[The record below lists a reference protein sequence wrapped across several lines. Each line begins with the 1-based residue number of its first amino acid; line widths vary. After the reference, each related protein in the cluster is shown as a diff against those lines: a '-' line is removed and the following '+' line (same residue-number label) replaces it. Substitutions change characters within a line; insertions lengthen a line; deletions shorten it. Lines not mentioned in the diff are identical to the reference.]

1 MENNKDDMLVDAP
14 TASSMISE
22 ERHDS
27 ELFRVYA
34 AILDA
39 ITDRVLLPGK
49 KLTES
54 DLCRQMSCSHNTV
67 RGALSLLAHD
77 HIVDLQPNR
86 GAFVHV
92 PDAKETKDVY
102 ELHIALEEM
111 VMDMLLDLPDLP
123 ARLQPLYEMLEKEKT
138 AFEQGDRVSWVRLV
152 NAFHVELVR
161 LLDNTV
167 LLELMNSL
175 CARSS
180 LMIAVF
186 DKPVRNNG
194 SYEEHKEILDLLSE
208 GKRARVCKMMRRH
221 LGGCQERLN
230 QQFAG

>member
-54 DLCRQMSCSHNTV
+54 DLCRQMSCSRNTV

-102 ELHIALEEM
+102 ELRIALEEM

-161 LLDNTV
+161 LL
-167 LLELMNSL
+167 E
-175 CARSS
+175 
-180 LMIAVF
+180 
-186 DKPVRNNG
+186 
-194 SYEEHKEILDLLSE
+194 Y
-208 GKRARVCKMMRRH
+208 
-221 LGGCQERLN
+221 
-230 QQFAG
+230 QF

>member
-1 MENNKDDMLVDAP
+1 
-14 TASSMISE
+14 
-22 ERHDS
+22 
-27 ELFRVYA
+27 
-34 AILDA
+34 
-39 ITDRVLLPGK
+39 
-49 KLTES
+49 
-54 DLCRQMSCSHNTV
+54 
-67 RGALSLLAHD
+67 
-77 HIVDLQPNR
+77 
-86 GAFVHV
+86 
-92 PDAKETKDVY
+92 
-102 ELHIALEEM
+102 
-111 VMDMLLDLPDLP
+111 
-123 ARLQPLYEMLEKEKT
+123 
-138 AFEQGDRVSWVRLV
+138 
-152 NAFHVELVR
+152 VELVR

-230 QQFAG
+230 QLRLRFFVDKCEAAGVDGLFIPILKNNLTK

>member
-1 MENNKDDMLVDAP
+1 M
-14 TASSMISE
+14 
-22 ERHDS
+22 
-27 ELFRVYA
+27 
-34 AILDA
+34 
-39 ITDRVLLPGK
+39 
-49 KLTES
+49 
-54 DLCRQMSCSHNTV
+54 

-102 ELHIALEEM
+102 ELRIALEEM